1 MAKRFGR
8 NQRRKMRDELSAK
21 ASQIDSLSTR
31 LDRANRDYG
40 EISVRLHRW
49 AQDVLDLAGPDSAFN
64 EMMRQVEV
72 DARQFD
78 YGRMDLAAPV
88 QMPLRHADRRY
99 PFYVMPEKVIE
110 AMIYTAHL
118 DSDITL
124 RMREQVRICIQ
135 SKSGKYALAVSD
147 DRNWTSRDVDVL
159 SRMIAQEIAQF
170 RASDAHVSGYVK
182 EHFGDN

>member
-64 EMMRQVEV
+64 EMMRHVEV

-78 YGRMDLAAPV
+78 YGRMNLAAPV
-88 QMPLRHADRRY
+88 QMPLRPTDGKY
-99 PFYVMPEKVIE
+99 PFYAMPEKVIE
-110 AMIYTAHL
+110 AMIYTARV

-124 RMREQVRICIQ
+124 RMREQVRICIE
-135 SKSGKYALAVSD
+135 SRSGKYALAVSD

-159 SRMIAQEIAQF
+159 SRMLAQEIAQY
-170 RASDAHVSGYVK
+170 RAGNARSTQHLG
-182 EHFGDN
+182 E